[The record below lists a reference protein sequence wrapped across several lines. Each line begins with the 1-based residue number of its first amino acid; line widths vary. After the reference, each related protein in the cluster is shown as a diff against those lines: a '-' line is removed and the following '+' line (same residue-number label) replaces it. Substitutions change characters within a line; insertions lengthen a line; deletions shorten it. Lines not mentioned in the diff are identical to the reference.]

1 MAIVGWIFIIGIVL
15 FIIGAGI
22 LYLYAKGFGGK

>member
-1 MAIVGWIFIIGIVL
+1 MAIVGWIFTIGIVL
-15 FIIGAGI
+15 LAIVIGL

>member
-1 MAIVGWIFIIGIVL
+1 MAIIGWIFIIGAILVV
-15 FIIGAGI
+15 IGVGI

>member
-1 MAIVGWIFIIGIVL
+1 MAIVGWIFIIGAVL
-15 FIIGAGI
+15 VVGI

>member
-1 MAIVGWIFIIGIVL
+1 MAIVGWIFTITIIL
-15 FIIGAGI
+15 FVIGFGI